1 MELGSMAQ
9 GQSGMAMMAQ
19 TMQNQQTMGMDV
31 VTKTINSVNQQGN
44 NGGGNAD
51 QEFQTKVMMA
61 EATGKGVSLDASV

>member
-51 QEFQTKVMMA
+51 QEFQTQVMMA